1 MVFAFIA
8 LSGAMAAYAIH
19 RLASHAVRRGPA
31 WDCGFPAP
39 GADTQYTA
47 GSFAQPIRRVFGT
60 LVFRAQEH
68 VTMPPPGDSSPARF
82 EVRLRDLI
90 WEILY
95 EPIASAV
102 LFAAGRLNALQF
114 LTIRSYLSLVFA
126 LLVLLLVVQAIW
138 R

>member
-1 MVFAFIA
+1 
-8 LSGAMAAYAIH
+8 
-19 RLASHAVRRGPA
+19 
-31 WDCGFPAP
+31 
-39 GADTQYTA
+39 
-47 GSFAQPIRRVFGT
+47 
-60 LVFRAQEH
+60 
-68 VTMPPPGDSSPARF
+68 MPPPGDLSPARF

-102 LFAAGRLNALQF
+102 HFAAGRLNALQF